1 MKNLT
6 LLSSLLG
13 TWSTWTHLSTRIPG
27 LGRYEVMAYF
37 VVHFVPDPT
46 RQNACPEDD
55 DNNNNNNCR
64 EWDNMYCQNTHE
76 ERKHSQPKCFNM
88 TDTTHTAV
96 VSDYSDVMA
105 YYQIGISMSAGFPFN
120 LDQEHRD
127 TGASWIG
134 PYSIILAQKPPHT
147 TTTSS
152 RNDDTKSDTDTDD
165 DDNDTTYAIRYVR
178 TSSTPHLQRYP
189 VNQTLFPF
197 EGFLQSF
204 GPDAVTATLQQQAT
218 LQHGQDPFVQ
228 QHGTCQHGNIT
239 PILPLY
245 QFTKKKKIT
254 RVARVNDN
262 DNDEN
267 DDDWDVQVDYRSL
280 ISPSTEN
287 LAYKWMPWIQKQ
299 VNKRTELG
307 FTVDGPYCYFD
318 DPNRAYVLCTTCD
331 DDGIFKNET

>member
-1 MKNLT
+1 
-6 LLSSLLG
+6 
-13 TWSTWTHLSTRIPG
+13 
-27 LGRYEVMAYF
+27 MAYF

-46 RQNACPEDD
+46 RQNACPDD
-55 DNNNNNNCR
+55 MDSMNNNDNNCR

-88 TDTTHTAV
+88 TDTRT

-120 LDQEHRD
+120 FDHEHRD
-127 TGASWIG
+127 TGESWIG
-134 PYSIILAQKPPHT
+134 PYSIILAKKPQHT
-147 TTTSS
+147 
-152 RNDDTKSDTDTDD
+152 SDTDD
-165 DDNDTTYAIRYVR
+165 TYAIRYVR

-245 QFTKKKKIT
+245 QFTKKKKT
-254 RVARVNDN
+254 MARVDDN
-262 DNDEN
+262 D

-318 DPNRAYVLCTTCD
+318 DPNRAYVLWCTCD
-331 DDGIFKNET
+331 DDI